1 MTRILGALAAIAL
14 ALTVLGGSAAAA
26 PIITPVPDGIILTTN
41 DSACGQVT
49 VTAHGFGIAPGTT
62 YQLVADRA
70 VKSVVADSTNTA
82 SATFTRA
89 EAGEWGSVAIRTSSG
104 GYLAARSNLAS
115 APAFA
120 GTSWY
125 HVRAC
130 D

>member
-14 ALTVLGGSAAAA
+14 AFTILGGTAAAVV
-26 PIITPVPDGIILTTN
+26 TPVPAGIVLTT
-41 DSACGQVT
+41 DDTLCGQVT

-130 D
+130 A

>member
-14 ALTVLGGSAAAA
+14 AFTVLGGSAAAA
-26 PIITPVPDGIILTTN
+26 PISPVPDGIVISTN

-49 VTAHGFGIAPGTT
+49 VTAHGVGLAAGTT

-70 VKSVVADSTNTA
+70 VKSVVADATSTA
-82 SATFTRA
+82 RATFTRA

-125 HVRAC
+125 HVVPC
-130 D
+130 